1 MGWIMAQAQVKGMT
15 LPVVDGLIA
24 ATALHHNLTA
34 VTRNVSDFAVV
45 GLSVINPWET

>member
-1 MGWIMAQAQVKGMT
+1 MAQAQVKGMT

-34 VTRNVSDFAVV
+34 VTRNVSKFVVV
-45 GLSVINPWET
+45 GLSVINPWEA